1 MSIAWGV
8 LALAAIGASGCAAT
22 SVIAGAGAWR
32 GAARL
37 WRVGAAVLFGAGL
50 SSAGFGVVLLT
61 TGPRPGALGVKDA
74 LLIVCAA
81 AVLWRARARAPA
93 PAVGPAQG
101 GRRGWWWLLGAVAG
115 VVAAAW
121 IVHVRAVPDADWDA
135 WMIWNMRAR
144 FLARAPDDLARA
156 FSSSLDFSH
165 TDYPLF
171 VPGLVTPA
179 WLVLGSEPAWVPA
192 LVSNAVALA
201 CLCVVAGTLARL
213 RDGASGAVAGITL
226 LGVPFYA
233 SQGASQCSDVPV
245 SAFVALSASVMA
257 WAVAVEDG
265 RRGPTWMLAGAAASL
280 AAWTKNEGVLFF
292 LAGAAAVFLASE
304 HRSAHLGSRL
314 QRAAWFV
321 AGGLPAL
328 LLVWWFKSSFAVEND
343 LFVNSTLDGVIARAT
358 DVDRYVQV
366 AGRMAAEPFL
376 FGKWNAL
383 PVVLAAC
390 VVLLRAGGRPSGAG
404 LLGVWVG
411 LVLAGFFAVYVL
423 TPHDLDWHLTTS
435 LDRLYVQV
443 WPLAVLSGFL
453 AMGDG
458 LRLPWQSVT
467 RPTPSFTCVD
477 HL

>member
-1 MSIAWGV
+1 MSIVLGV
-8 LALAAIGASGCAAT
+8 LALAAIGASGYAVA
-22 SVIAGAGAWR
+22 SAVDGAGAWR

-37 WRVGAAVLFGAGL
+37 WRVGASVLFGAGL

-61 TGPRPGALGVKDA
+61 VGPRPGALAVKDV

-81 AVLWRARARAPA
+81 AFLWRTRTRVLAPTA
-93 PAVGPAQG
+93 GPGQP
-101 GRRGWWWLLGAVAG
+101 GRRGWWRLLGAVAG

-121 IVHVRAVPDADWDA
+121 VVHVRAVPDADWDA

-156 FSSSLDFSH
+156 FASSLDFSH

-179 WLVLGSEPAWVPA
+179 WLALGNEPAWVPA

-201 CLCVVAGTLARL
+201 CLCIVAGMLTRL
-213 RDGASGAVAGITL
+213 RAGAGAAVAGIAL

-280 AAWTKNEGVLFF
+280 AAWTKNEGLLFF
-292 LAGAAAVFLASE
+292 LAGAAAVFLASG

-321 AGGLPAL
+321 AGGLPTL

-343 LFVNSTLDGVIARAT
+343 LFVNSTLQGVIGRAT
-358 DVDRYVQV
+358 DVDRYVRI
-366 AGRMAAEPFL
+366 ASRMAAEPFL

-383 PVVLAAC
+383 PAALAAC
-390 VVLLRAGGRPSGAG
+390 VLLLRGNGRPSGAG
-404 LLGVWVG
+404 LLGVWLG

-458 LRLPWQSVT
+458 HSHHGLLMTSRRSSVI
-467 RPTPSFTCVD
+467 SSIV
-477 HL
+477 